1 MEGSG
6 SQTHLHV
13 PHPVRT
19 FGRLARDFLILA
31 NEDDEGSTTLLIAA
45 GMTHATLW
53 RSRFTPTT

>member
-1 MEGSG
+1 MEGGG

-19 FGRLARDFLILA
+19 FGRLARDFLSLP

-45 GMTHATLW
+45 GMTHATL
-53 RSRFTPTT
+53 